1 VRRAVVKLG
10 GSTANQAEMGVWIAA
25 LASSS
30 LPIVI
35 VPGGGPFADQVRE
48 AQKRM
53 GFSDVAAHAM
63 AILAM
68 EQFAQIVLD
77 RQERLVPARS
87 LDEIEHA
94 QQDGKVPV
102 WLPSAL
108 AVPAPGIPA
117 CWDITSD
124 SLAAWIAGKLGA
136 EALLL
141 IKQTSAFTGDDDV
154 ESLTARGVVDAGFAT
169 MLPPGVELHLAGPDD
184 AAAGGAALSAGELPG
199 IRIQRSAAIRKTG

>member
-1 VRRAVVKLG
+1 
-10 GSTANQAEMGVWIAA
+10 
-25 LASSS
+25 
-30 LPIVI
+30 
-35 VPGGGPFADQVRE
+35 
-48 AQKRM
+48 
-53 GFSDVAAHAM
+53 M

-68 EQFAQIVLD
+68 DQFAQIVLD

-94 QQDGKVPV
+94 QQDGKIPV

-108 AVPAPGIPA
+108 AIPAPDIRA

-154 ESLTARGVVDAGFAT
+154 DSLTARGIVDAGLAG
-169 MLPPGVELHLAGPDD
+169 MLPPGVDLHLAGPDD
-184 AAAGGAALSAGELPG
+184 AAAAAAWPCQPENCREHGCRDPPPSERRDSPWRSCIRRAGHG
-199 IRIQRSAAIRKTG
+199 S

>member
-1 VRRAVVKLG
+1 MVKLG
-10 GSTANQAEMGVWIAA
+10 GSTANQAQLRVWIAA

-30 LPIVI
+30 LPIVV
-35 VPGGGPFADQVRE
+35 VPGGGPFADQVRS

-87 LDEIEHA
+87 LDEIERA

-108 AVPAPGIPA
+108 AIAAPDIRA
-117 CWDITSD
+117 CWDTTSD
-124 SLAAWIAGKLGA
+124 SLAAWIAGKIGA
-136 EALLL
+136 GALLL
-141 IKQTSAFTGDDDV
+141 IKQTSAFTGADDV
-154 ESLTARGVVDAGFAT
+154 DSLTAKGIVDAGLAE
-169 MLPPGVELHLAGPDD
+169 MLPPSVDLHIAGPDD
-184 AAAGGAALSAGELPG
+184 AAAAGAGLSAGKLPG
-199 IRIQRSAAIRKTG
+199 TRMQRSAALRKTG